1 MFTTCD
7 PQDDEKVT
15 SPLCLFT
22 VISNVKELVP
32 VTLCEAG
39 DT

>member
-15 SPLCLFT
+15 SPLCFFT
-22 VISNVKELVP
+22 VISNVTEALP
-32 VTLCEAG
+32 VALCEPG

>member
-15 SPLCLFT
+15 SPFCLFT
-22 VISNVKELVP
+22 VILNVTELLP

>member
-1 MFTTCD
+1 MFTVCD

-15 SPLCLFT
+15 SPFCFFT
-22 VISNVKELVP
+22 VILNVTELLP
-32 VTLCEAG
+32 VTPCEAG